1 MRQAKLC
8 RGNGSKRSSDDAM
21 GSLGQNL
28 LSNEFSA
35 TNSFP
40 SLWTPPKKDLPEIGR
55 HNSCIIYDLFLFR
68 FLSPLGLQHQ
78 VVQARVCAHTAQS
91 RASSAITTHVSWI
104 FQEQNV
110 IPARETCL
118 AHTFFCQAETPSS
131 LAMKWWGIKSW
142 RKMTGF
148 LCTAQAA
155 GDCKSGRC
163 WWKPFAI
170 KLETQQSVIKN
181 TLPTDRQYILVATF
195 AIIC

>member
-1 MRQAKLC
+1 
-8 RGNGSKRSSDDAM
+8 M
-21 GSLGQNL
+21 GSLVQNL

-35 TNSFP
+35 PNSFP

-55 HNSCIIYDLFLFR
+55 YNSCIIYDLFLFR

-78 VVQARVCAHTAQS
+78 VVQARVPAHTAQG
-91 RASSAITTHVSWI
+91 RASCAATTHVRWI
-104 FQEQNV
+104 FQEQNI
-110 IPARETCL
+110 IPTRESCL
-118 AHTFFCQAETPSS
+118 AHMLFCQAETPSS

-148 LCTAQAA
+148 LCTAQTAS
-155 GDCKSGRC
+155 DCKSGRR

-181 TLPTDRQYILVATF
+181 ILPTDRQYILVATF